1 MIGPIFGLKTYSS
14 SCRWR
19 EDTKDQI
26 NSDGESILE
35 YDLEES
41 QTSSQEIL
49 TIAAKQKI
57 FDDSNEIKQCDAK
70 DGCDNLAVELEER
83 LEN

>member
-1 MIGPIFGLKTYSS
+1 MLKTYSS

-49 TIAAKQKI
+49 TLAAKQKN
-57 FDDSNEIKQCDAK
+57 FDDSNEIKQCDTK

>member
-1 MIGPIFGLKTYSS
+1 MLKTYSS

-35 YDLEES
+35 YDLEAS

-49 TIAAKQKI
+49 TLAAKRKN
-57 FDDSNEIKQCDAK
+57 FDDSNEIKQCDTK